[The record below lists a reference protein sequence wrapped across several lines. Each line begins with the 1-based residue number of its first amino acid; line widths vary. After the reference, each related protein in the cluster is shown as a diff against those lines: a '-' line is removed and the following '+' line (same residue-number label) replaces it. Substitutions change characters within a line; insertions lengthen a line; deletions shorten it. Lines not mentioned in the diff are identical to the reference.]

1 MTTRDGGPKPGKPPA
16 DTSADGDLERWVVDL
31 DRSSLRFSLRHLVIR
46 QIRGQF
52 ARWGGVLFL
61 DRIEPWLSSVQ
72 IWVDLGS
79 IGTDEPERD
88 AHVRS
93 PEFLD
98 VARFPRAEFKSDTV
112 EISDERVM
120 IRGRLDL
127 HGVLHDVDL
136 EVEPR
141 EESRDPDGQQRSRY
155 KVKGSLDRQAFG
167 LHWNQDLD
175 IGGVVVGDEI
185 QISADVEVLRLR
197 EDDQE
202 HKQPAPEKRR

>member
-1 MTTRDGGPKPGKPPA
+1 
-16 DTSADGDLERWVVDL
+16 
-31 DRSSLRFSLRHLVIR
+31 
-46 QIRGQF
+46 
-52 ARWGGVLFL
+52 
-61 DRIEPWLSSVQ
+61 
-72 IWVDLGS
+72 
-79 IGTDEPERD
+79 
-88 AHVRS
+88 
-93 PEFLD
+93 
-98 VARFPRAEFKSDTV
+98 
-112 EISDERVM
+112 M